1 MHFASE
7 DTIAA
12 PATVP
17 GAGAISII
25 RVSGSGTFA
34 VADSVIS
41 FRSGRCSVFEGY
53 SIHFGSIYLPDGE
66 LLDNVLV
73 SVFRAPHSYT
83 GEDSVEISC
92 HASSYIVSSLM
103 MLLLDAGA
111 RAAEPGEFTRRAYL
125 NGKMD
130 LAQAESVA
138 DIIAAEDAASHRI
151 AVRQMRG
158 GFSQELKDLADNLLE
173 MTALMELELDF
184 SEEDVE
190 FADRGKLNDL
200 LDRVLSHIDSLLSSF
215 RLGNAIKN
223 GIPVTIAG
231 AANTGKSTLLNA
243 LLGEDRAIVSDIAGT
258 TRDTVEETVTIGDCR
273 FRFIDTAGIR
283 STGETIEQLGIER
296 SLRKIEDAS
305 IVLGVVDLSDAEDV
319 IASQIESLRSR
330 IDFSRQQFVL
340 LQNKADLGDK
350 QIAYDGPHFR
360 ISARTGLGLPALR
373 DWLASY
379 EKDRIAGAGSETLLT
394 NLRHFQALNEA
405 RTALL
410 RVRDGLATSLPTDLV
425 SQDLRE
431 AIRSLQSIL
440 GTSTPDVESTLG
452 LIFSRFCIGK

>member
-34 VADSVIS
+34 VADRVIS
-41 FRSGRCSVFEGY
+41 FRSGLCSEFEGY

-190 FADRGKLNDL
+190 FADRDKLNDL

-340 LQNKADLGDK
+340 LQNKADLSDK

-394 NLRHFQALNEA
+394 NLRHFQALSEA

>member
-1 MHFASE
+1 M
-7 DTIAA
+7 
-12 PATVP
+12 
-17 GAGAISII
+17 
-25 RVSGSGTFA
+25 
-34 VADSVIS
+34 
-41 FRSGRCSVFEGY
+41 
-53 SIHFGSIYLPDGE
+53 
-66 LLDNVLV
+66 
-73 SVFRAPHSYT
+73 
-83 GEDSVEISC
+83 
-92 HASSYIVSSLM
+92 
-103 MLLLDAGA
+103 
-111 RAAEPGEFTRRAYL
+111 
-125 NGKMD
+125 
-130 LAQAESVA
+130 
-138 DIIAAEDAASHRI
+138 
-151 AVRQMRG
+151 
-158 GFSQELKDLADNLLE
+158 
-173 MTALMELELDF
+173 
-184 SEEDVE
+184 E

-305 IVLGVVDLSDAEDV
+305 IVLGVVDLSDSEDV